1 MIRKKFNKLLYE
13 QNDKKGKEF
22 ATKVLNKLYP
32 ALKIIEGSKFGV
44 DLQILD
50 TNNSIVKTA
59 EVEIRNNW
67 DTDYGFP
74 FSTVNIPE
82 RKRKFFNG
90 ICTYFSINKNCTRC
104 LMIEDKDILNSPLV
118 KNPNKYISSDE
129 MFFQIPKEK
138 CKDYILDEKE
148 TTKIFCKEGI

>member
-1 MIRKKFNKLLYE
+1 MIVRKKFNKLLYE

-22 ATKVLNKLYP
+22 VTKLLNKAYP
-32 ALKIIEGSKFGV
+32 DLTIIEGSKFGV

-50 TNNSIVKTA
+50 NNNEIVYTA

-67 DTDYGFP
+67 DTDGEFP

-90 ICTYFSINKNCTRC
+90 RCTYYSINKNCTRC

-118 KNPNKYISSDE
+118 NNPNKYVSSDE
-129 MFFQIPKEK
+129 MFFQVPKEK
-138 CKDYILDEKE
+138 CIDYVPNKE
-148 TTKIFCKEGI
+148 E